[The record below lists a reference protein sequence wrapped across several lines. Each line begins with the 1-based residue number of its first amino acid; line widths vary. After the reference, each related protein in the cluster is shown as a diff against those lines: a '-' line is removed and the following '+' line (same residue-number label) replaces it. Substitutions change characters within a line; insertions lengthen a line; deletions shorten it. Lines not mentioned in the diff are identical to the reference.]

1 MPTAVAILE
10 AQELFAPSQTMP
22 PVVLMVLVMMP
33 QTSS

>member
-22 PVVLMVLVMMP
+22 PVVLMVP